1 MKDYLPAL
9 FFIGILIAGQQP
21 PEIGVP
27 LGIACAVGF
36 YRTAKKLGTEEEL

>member
-9 FFIGILIAGQQP
+9 CFIGILIAGQQP

-36 YRTAKKLGTEEEL
+36 WRTARRIHA

>member
-1 MKDYLPAL
+1 MRDYLPAL

-27 LGIACAVGF
+27 LGLACAVGF
-36 YRTAKKLGTEEEL
+36 WRTAKKLGTEEEI